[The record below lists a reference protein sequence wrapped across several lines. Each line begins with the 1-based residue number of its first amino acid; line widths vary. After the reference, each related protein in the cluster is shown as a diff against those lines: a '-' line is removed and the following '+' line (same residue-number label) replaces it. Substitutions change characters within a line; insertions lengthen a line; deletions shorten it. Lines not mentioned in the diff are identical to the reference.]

1 MQRSAK
7 LALIAS
13 VGVVVLGGF
22 AFWYFALRGDAQE
35 RASID
40 ALTTGE
46 APTEQTSPAGGEIDP
61 EPADTLEGEWAVAV
75 GDDVF
80 AGYRILELFAG
91 DTIKKEA
98 AGRTP
103 AVTGTITVVGDRL
116 TEAVIVADLEQ
127 LKSDSSRRD
136 DTQRDSGLEI
146 DRFPTATFRLTSPVV
161 LDAGSAPGQPV
172 ALTAEGDLTLHGV
185 TRPVQLV
192 LQAQR
197 DGETLVVAGGSEIIL
212 ADYGI
217 EPPRTSFVNV
227 DDVGEFEVQL
237 RFVRG

>member
-22 AFWYFALRGDAQE
+22 AFWYFALRGDAPE

-46 APTEQTSPAGGEIDP
+46 APTEQNAPAGDAIDP

>member
-13 VGVVVLGGF
+13 VAVVVLGGF
-22 AFWYFALRGDAQE
+22 AFWYFALRGDAPE

-40 ALTTGE
+40 ALTAGK
-46 APTEQTSPAGGEIDP
+46 APTEQTAPAGGEADP
-61 EPADTLEGEWAVAV
+61 EPADTLEGEWTLAV

-103 AVTGTITVVGDRL
+103 AVTGTLTVVGDRL
-116 TEAVIVADLEQ
+116 TEALIVADLEQ

-146 DRFPTATFRLTSPVV
+146 DRFPTATFRLTAPVV
-161 LDAGSAPGQPV
+161 LDAGTAPGQPV
-172 ALTAEGDLTLHGV
+172 AVTADGELTLHGV

-197 DGETLVVAGGSEIIL
+197 EGDTLVVAGGTEIIL
-212 ADYGI
+212 ADYEI

>member
-13 VGVVVLGGF
+13 VAVVVVGGF
-22 AFWYFALRGDAQE
+22 AFWYFALRGDAPE

-46 APTEQTSPAGGEIDP
+46 APTAQTAPAADETDP
-61 EPADTLEGEWAVAV
+61 EPADSLEGEWTVAA

-103 AVTGTITVVGDRL
+103 AVTGTLTVVGDRL
-116 TEAVIVADLEQ
+116 TEALIVADLEQ
-127 LKSDSSRRD
+127 LRSDSSRRD

-146 DRFPTATFRLTSPVV
+146 ERFPTATFRLTSPVV
-161 LDAGSAPGQPV
+161 LDAGTEPGQPV
-172 ALTAEGDLTLHGV
+172 AVTADGELTLHGM

-197 DGETLVVAGGSEIIL
+197 DGDTLVVAGGSEIIL